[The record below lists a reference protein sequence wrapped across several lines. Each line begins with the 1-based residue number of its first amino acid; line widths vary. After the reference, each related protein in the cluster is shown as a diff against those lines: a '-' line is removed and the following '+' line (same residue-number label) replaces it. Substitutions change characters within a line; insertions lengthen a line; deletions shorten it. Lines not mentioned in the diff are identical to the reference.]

1 MKAVGKE
8 NISLDRRV
16 VSVVCCLFD
25 ESIKRDDLI
34 NTRIWAGVNNA
45 LKYLAWFIYP

>member
-8 NISLDRRV
+8 NISLVRRV

-25 ESIKRDDLI
+25 ESTKRDDLI
-34 NTRIWAGVNNA
+34 NTRI
-45 LKYLAWFIYP
+45 